1 MKLCLGTDLNG
12 CHSRPEIAN
21 TDGHVCPEFDNLTPR
36 TGGSRWNGP
45 GRCRKEGRTVSGHQ
59 LPAQQENVT
68 MQRTTSGA
76 RLWPVMAVLAFLP
89 FLREKTFADTM
100 GSVPGPAVE
109 GLVPNPD
116 FTRGTE
122 QPVGWKLRGGEGSW
136 RDRSILEIIG
146 TGTGSPHWESDPIPL
161 ISGATYRFQMRA
173 RQLSGSGCVIS
184 GPACANRD
192 YSSLT
197 DSWQWYGH
205 TFRVPDQLHQDRLRL
220 GQWESKMALQF
231 QGARLVPALPIHRRV
246 KGLVLGE
253 GEMLQSGRYVFRGTF
268 GYEGSNYHR
277 ALVQATASFARSLVL
292 RRQRPGH
299 LSISGSWTASAFGPD
314 QRQRQLSHSGHLPR
328 GGKSRSGK
336 LATPGHGFL
345 RGYSSSQ
352 ATCPRISHRD
362 HLLEG
367 SIHRARHQLSGEP
380 GRFRGC
386 PGRSSP

>member
-1 MKLCLGTDLNG
+1 
-12 CHSRPEIAN
+12 
-21 TDGHVCPEFDNLTPR
+21 
-36 TGGSRWNGP
+36 
-45 GRCRKEGRTVSGHQ
+45 
-59 LPAQQENVT
+59 

-192 YSSLT
+192 YSE
-197 DSWQWYGH
+197 
-205 TFRVPDQLHQDRLRL
+205 PDRFLAMVWSHLPCPRPTSPRSAPPGTVGIQDGLAIPGRRL
-220 GQWESKMALQF
+220 F
-231 QGARLVPALPIHRRV
+231 PVLPIHRRV

-253 GEMLQSGRYVFRGTF
+253 GEMLQSGRYVFRETF

-277 ALVQATASFARSLVL
+277 ALVQATASFNSDCWCFGGNDQVIYRFQVPG
-292 RRQRPGH
+292 RHCFRPRP
-299 LSISGSWTASAFGPD
+299 AST
-314 QRQRQLSHSGHLPR
+314 STIHSGHLPR

-345 RGYSSSQ
+345 RGYSSSKLPALGSATETIFLRVRSPGQ
-352 ATCPRISHRD
+352 APSFQVNQVDFEAALDGPVPEGMGRTIFAEVPAREVLSVLESLSLDDVSQPGTVRLHATLVNPDKRTAETTLTARIQ
-362 HLLEG
+362 LPAG
-367 SIHRARHQLSGEP
+367 ARV
-380 GRFRGC
+380 
-386 PGRSSP
+386 